1 LGRCGIRDTSQP
13 EASEQP
19 DAAWR
24 SRPESWHGRP
34 GRENEVKLKE
44 ITGEIEA
51 ERMKSEL
58 LEMQKKN
65 RHAEASIEGEVEAM
79 RVSKFFDEVTE
90 RIPREERVDVF
101 NLLRKKDIL
110 AELSQGNAQIFY
122 TPSDVDLTLE
132 THSSGRRVRPPSQ

>member
-1 LGRCGIRDTSQP
+1 
-13 EASEQP
+13 
-19 DAAWR
+19 
-24 SRPESWHGRP
+24 
-34 GRENEVKLKE
+34 
-44 ITGEIEA
+44 
-51 ERMKSEL
+51 MKSEL
-58 LEMQKKN
+58 MEMQKKN